1 MERIL
6 FILKIKHDY
15 GSNNGDYS
23 HKGLSTGLFNS
34 ATYVADVLEQ
44 QGKTVKMV
52 VVQDN
57 NDIDR
62 EVTAFKPTHV
72 IIEAYWVVPEKFDV
86 LKRLHPKVKWYVR
99 AHSDTPFFATEG
111 IFVEWSRE
119 YLKRGVDLMVNS
131 PRLLSELRDYIS
143 TAVSRDAAERIT
155 FTPNCY
161 PVAKLK
167 PWKGFTHPGE
177 LHVGCFGAIRPLK
190 NQLIQAFAA
199 LEAAKSMGR
208 KLYFHINASR
218 VEGRGDP
225 VLKNIRAFFA
235 DLGDAAELVE
245 HAWMPRE
252 EFLKL
257 CAEMDVGMQVSFT
270 ETFNIVSADLIS
282 QGVPIAVSSEV
293 PWAWVNASIDP
304 VNSDAIYRGVKWAH
318 IFPIINVWLNQL
330 GLRWYVWRAKNVWK
344 KFPW

>member
-1 MERIL
+1 MEKIL

-15 GSNNGDYS
+15 GNNSGDYS

-34 ATYVADVLEQ
+34 ASYVAEVLES
-44 QGKTVKMV
+44 QGKTVKLV
-52 VVQDN
+52 VVNDN

-72 IIEAYWVVPEKFDV
+72 IVEAFWVVPEKFDV
-86 LKRLHPKVKWYVR
+86 LKRLHPTVKWFVR
-99 AHSDTPFFATEG
+99 AHSDVPFFATEG
-111 IFVEWSRE
+111 IFIEWSRE

-131 PRLLSELRDYIS
+131 PRLLTELRDYIS
-143 TAVSRDAAERIT
+143 TAISPAAADRIT

-161 PVAKLK
+161 PVANLK
-167 PWKGFTHPGE
+167 PWKGFTHQGE
-177 LHVGCFGAIRPLK
+177 LHVGCFGAVRPLK
-190 NQLIQAFAA
+190 NHMIQAFAA

-218 VEGRGDP
+218 IEGRGEP

-245 HAWMPRE
+245 HEWMPRE
-252 EFLKL
+252 AFLEL
-257 CAEMDVGMQVSFT
+257 CAEMDIGMQVSFT
-270 ETFNIVSADLIS
+270 ETFNIVSADLTA

-293 PWAWVNASIDP
+293 PWAWTNASADP
-304 VNSDAIYRGVKWAH
+304 VDSLSIYRAAKRAFL
-318 IFPIINVWLNQL
+318 FPNLNVWLNQL
-330 GLRWYVWRAKNVWK
+330 GLRWYVWRAKRVWQNYA
-344 KFPW
+344 W